1 MALDIF
7 TVSLTMSAGIAVLL
21 LISPFIHKRYGARWC
36 CLAWL
41 ILALRL
47 LIPFSFGLPD
57 APLHIPAPSSPTV
70 TLKQG
75 ESPGLMLTGGS
86 PEQSSSADGSAGS
99 AVTGAE
105 PASEPASLSGS
116 YIPYITLGNLLFGIW
131 ALGAAAFFLFHI
143 CGYLI
148 FRRRIRPYC
157 RAAAQTELDA
167 VLKQMKIKGRPGLFR
182 CPNISGPMLTG
193 FFRPAVLLPDL
204 DYTQEEL
211 SVILR
216 HELTHY
222 RRGDIWYKLLL
233 LAANSLHWFN
243 PLVYVMRR
251 AACRD
256 LEYAC
261 DDLVVKNSS
270 LEVRKHYSF
279 IILKSMQNGQAP
291 ALTTGFSGSGNDAKK
306 RFANILNRSSR
317 KNGIGILAL
326 VLALTVAGSTLV
338 ACGNG
343 QSGPTGDN
351 REGPAAGQ
359 ETVQPQPDNRAEALY
374 SYKGTDRGDNSK
386 VGAIIQALDYT
397 GLQVKSFELQ
407 TDSEPYVI
415 TVNYLVDSR
424 VDYRSHS
431 YTDIHTA
438 LKKTAAVMFSLI
450 PNAGDISFRLY
461 DPYGTFAGS
470 YYSREHLSEQPGLES
485 FTDATVKAAT
495 DSLESFAA
503 YLDKVAALQN
513 TEDVYS
519 EEQKETV
526 EREEQ
531 IYTMIGDDREISVNS
546 GVGFTVEI
554 TDEFAANPPLK
565 ELEGQKGALA
575 QHAGQKLN
583 FLIYDIRNYKTDD
596 MTSYLFAFDGADLVV
611 DADLKTAAAWQNAV
625 QILRGLE

>member
-1 MALDIF
+1 MAADIF
-7 TVSLTMSAGIAVLL
+7 TVSLTASAGIAILL
-21 LISPFIHKRYGARWC
+21 FISPFIHKRYGARWC

-47 LIPFSFGLPD
+47 LIPFSFELPD
-57 APLHIPAPSSPTV
+57 APLHITAPSSHTV
-70 TLKQG
+70 MLKQG
-75 ESPGLMLTGGS
+75 GSPSLILTDNS
-86 PEQSSSADGSAGS
+86 PEQGRPANGSAGS
-99 AVTGAE
+99 AITETE
-105 PASEPASLSGS
+105 PASEPAPASAG
-116 YIPYITLGNLLFGIW
+116 YIPFITLENLLFGIW

-148 FRRRIRPYC
+148 FRRRIGPYC
-157 RAAAQTELDA
+157 WTAAQTELDA
-167 VLKQMKIKGRPGLFR
+167 VSKQMKIKGRLGLFR
-182 CPNISGPMLTG
+182 CSSITGPLLTG
-193 FFRPAVLLPDL
+193 FFRPAILLPDL

-211 SVILR
+211 SVILK

-270 LEVRKHYSF
+270 LEVRKLYSF
-279 IILKSMQNGQAP
+279 IILKSMQNEQAP

-317 KNGIGILAL
+317 KNGIW
-326 VLALTVAGSTLV
+326 VLALILILTGAGSTLV

-343 QSGPTGDN
+343 QAGATGGN

-359 ETVQPQPDNRAEALY
+359 ETALPQPDSKAEALY
-374 SYKGTDRGDNSK
+374 SYKGTDVGDRSK
-386 VGAIIQALDYT
+386 VSAIIQSLDYT

-407 TDSEPYVI
+407 TDSGHYVI
-415 TVNYLVDSR
+415 TVNYLIDSR
-424 VDYRSHS
+424 VDYRS
-431 YTDIHTA
+431 YAYADIHTA
-438 LKKTAAVMFSLI
+438 LKKNAAVMFSLI

-470 YYSREHLSEQPGLES
+470 YYSREHLSEWPGLEY
-485 FTDATVKAAT
+485 FTDDKVKAAT

-531 IYTMIGDDREISVNS
+531 IYTVIGDDREISVNS

-575 QHAGQKLN
+575 QHTGQKLN

-596 MTSYLFAFDGADLVV
+596 ATFYLFAFDGADMVV
-611 DADLKTAAAWQNAV
+611 NADLKTAAAWQNAV